1 MVRAGGRQLEGG
13 GVDGNGSARIISS
26 SSEEDAMAAARAI
39 EGDGST
45 RLSRDFATV
54 AVYRSQRGNQGSDV
68 C

>member
-26 SSEEDAMAAARAI
+26 EEEDAMAAARAI

-54 AVYRSQRGNQGSDV
+54 EVYRSQRGNQGSDV